1 LERDYNIALY
11 LRVSTKEQ
19 GDSIENQ
26 RALLKKYIEEREELK
41 GARVLEFID
50 EGCSGTHL
58 QRKGFL
64 KMEDAIKNKKIDCIL
79 VKDLSRLGR
88 NYKEI
93 GYYIEEKYPE
103 RNIRILSVLDSYD
116 SEEQSWIGMDIPF
129 RNIMYELYSR
139 DLSYKI
145 KAGLEAGRKRGKF
158 LGGLPPYGYKRTK
171 GNKYKLCID
180 KEAAS
185 IVKEVFE
192 KTCNGISKR
201 EIACHLNSRGISP
214 PYEYLEKKYRGRK
227 AEEKKRWNEGSIYRI
242 IKNPIYTGCVVNG
255 RKKVKTMGSKKKK
268 NMNRKEWIIVED
280 THEAIISKEMFER
293 AQNKMPRMYT
303 VQKRENKL

>member
-1 LERDYNIALY
+1 MERDYNIAIY

-26 RALLKKYIEEREELK
+26 RDFLKEYIEERKELK
-41 GARVLEFID
+41 GAKVIEFLD

-64 KMEDAIKNKKIDCIL
+64 EMEEAVRKKKIDCIL

-93 GYYIEEKYPE
+93 GHYIEEEYPG
-103 RNIRILSVLDSYD
+103 RNIRVLSVLDNYD
-116 SEEQSWIGMDIPF
+116 SEEQVWPGMGIAF
-129 RNIMYELYSR
+129 RNVMYELYSR

-145 KAGLEAGRKRGKF
+145 QAGLETGRKRGKF

-171 GNKYKLCID
+171 NNKYKLCID

-192 KTCNGISKR
+192 KTCSGMSKR
-201 EIACHLNSRGISP
+201 EIAQYLNNRGISP
-214 PYEYLEKKYRGRK
+214 PFAYLEKKYRGK
-227 AEEKKRWNEGSIYRI
+227 EEEKKKTWNEGSIYRI
-242 IKNPIYTGCVVNG
+242 IKNPIYTGCMVNG

-268 NMNRKEWIIVED
+268 NVNRKEWVIVED
-280 THEAIISKEMFER
+280 THEAIISREMFER
-293 AQNKMPRMYT
+293 AQNKIPEIYA
-303 VQKRENKL
+303 VQK